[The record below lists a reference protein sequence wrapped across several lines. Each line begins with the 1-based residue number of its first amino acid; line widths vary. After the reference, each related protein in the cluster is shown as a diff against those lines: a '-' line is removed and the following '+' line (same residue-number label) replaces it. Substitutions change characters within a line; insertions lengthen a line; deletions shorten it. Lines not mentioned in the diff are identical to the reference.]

1 MVMPMEDVFAT
12 KVKWE
17 KTSCSSTIEGSKE
30 WSHMAAESKVK
41 SKGEEE
47 ERALQHLILIQNLE
61 QMLKVQNEYVV
72 AIKEGYN
79 RQVSKAMMDKTVTLQ
94 LSIGLDG
101 SVK

>member
-1 MVMPMEDVFAT
+1 
-12 KVKWE
+12 
-17 KTSCSSTIEGSKE
+17 
-30 WSHMAAESKVK
+30 MAAESKVK

-72 AIKEGYN
+72 AIKKGYN